1 MANVFEKQKAEK
13 IWLFDSTLRDGA
25 QSVGISFSVQ
35 DKLKIA
41 RLLDGLM
48 VDYIEAGNPG
58 SNPKDMEFFE
68 RLRQQPLSHAKV
80 TAFGSTRK
88 KHISVEEDAN
98 LRSLLAAGTPCVTI
112 FGKSWDIHVTDILRA
127 ELTENLAMIRDTVRY
142 LKDQGKEVVYDA
154 EHFFDGYRAN
164 PDYALET
171 LYAAYENGADC
182 LCLCDT
188 NGGSFPDEVERVT
201 RLVAKRLPVT
211 IGIHAH
217 DDGGMAVANSVLSV
231 EAGARH
237 VQGTIVGFGERCGNA
252 NLATVLANLQLKRGY
267 DCISQEALERLTRT
281 VHEVAE
287 ISNISVHRSM
297 PYVGQNAFS
306 HKGGMHVDGV
316 IKNSV
321 TFEHIPPERV
331 GNSRQILLSEV
342 AGRSAILDKVRTF
355 YPEIRKESAE
365 AAAIIDMVKHMEH
378 QGYQF
383 EGAEPSFELEVRKLL
398 GSRPKFFELLM
409 LSVVDEPQTD
419 SKKKPSCATIKV
431 LVGDRLEITAAEG
444 IGPVNAIDGALRKAL
459 EVFYPEI
466 GQIRLTDYKVRVLD
480 SESATAAKV
489 RVLIESTDGREY
501 WTTVGVAVDIM
512 EASCRALMDSID
524 YKLLKSQTNKQQSS
538 RRTESA
544 EKTATG
550 T

>member
-1 MANVFEKQKAEK
+1 MKKVF
-13 IWLFDSTLRDGA
+13 LLDSTLRDGA

-41 RLLDGLM
+41 RILDDLG

-68 RLRQQPLSHAKV
+68 RLQQKPLRHAKV
-80 TAFGSTRK
+80 TAFGATRK
-88 KHISVEEDAN
+88 KHTPVEEDQN
-98 LRSLLAAGTPCVTI
+98 LRSLLAAGTDCVTI

-127 ELTENLAMIRDTVRY
+127 ELSENLAMIRDTVRY
-142 LKDQGKEVVYDA
+142 LKAQGKEVVYDA

-171 LYAAYENGADC
+171 LGAAYEAGADC

-188 NGGSFPDEVERVT
+188 NGGSFPDEVQRLAKLVCERFP
-201 RLVAKRLPVT
+201 VAV
-211 IGIHAH
+211 GIHAH
-217 DDGGMAVANSVLSV
+217 DDGGMAVANSVLAV
-231 EAGARH
+231 GAGANH
-237 VQGTIVGFGERCGNA
+237 VQGTLVGFGERCGNA
-252 NLATVLANLQLKRGY
+252 NLATVLANLQLKQGC
-267 DCISQEALERLTRT
+267 DCISPKSLERLTST

-287 ISNISVHRSM
+287 ISNISVHRGT

-316 IKNSV
+316 VKNSL
-321 TFEHIPPERV
+321 TFEHVSPERV
-331 GNSRQILLSEV
+331 GNSRKILMSEV
-342 AGRSAILDKVRTF
+342 AGRSAILEKVRAF
-355 YPEIRKESAE
+355 YPEIQKESPE
-365 AAAIIDMVKHMEH
+365 AAMIIDMVKHMEH

-383 EGAEPSFELEVRKLL
+383 EGAESSFELEVRKLL
-398 GSRPKFFELLM
+398 GTRPKFFELQM
-409 LSVVDEPQTD
+409 LSVVDEPQSD
-419 SKKKPSCATIKV
+419 RKKKPACATIKV

-444 IGPVNAIDGALRKAL
+444 AGPVNAIDGALRKAL

-466 GQIRLTDYKVRVLD
+466 GEIRLTDYKVRVLD

-524 YKLLKSQTNKQQSS
+524 YKLLKSQ
-538 RRTESA
+538 RRAEGSAQHTESA
-544 EKTATG
+544 
-550 T
+550 